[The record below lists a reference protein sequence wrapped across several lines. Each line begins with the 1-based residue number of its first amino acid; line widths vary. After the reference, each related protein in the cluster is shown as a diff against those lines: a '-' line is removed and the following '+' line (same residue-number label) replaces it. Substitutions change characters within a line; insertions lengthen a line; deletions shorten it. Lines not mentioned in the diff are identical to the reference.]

1 MKIFK
6 IRTAIV
12 AVPLA
17 ALLLLALTGTA
28 VAQNKIGVID
38 FQRVLR
44 ESIGGK
50 SAKAEIER
58 RGESI
63 EASLKKE
70 RDDLERQKQKLEAEA
85 RVMSADRR
93 DKEEREFRIQVNDF
107 KSLQQ
112 KRAREFKQFEGE
124 VIERV
129 QKEVFELVK
138 QIGEK
143 NGFTLI
149 VEKGLILYNDDS
161 IDVTDQLI
169 TLYNAQKR

>member
-1 MKIFK
+1 MLN
-6 IRTAIV
+6 IRTITIA
-12 AVPLA
+12 APLA
-17 ALLLLALTGTA
+17 ALLLLGLAGTA

-44 ESIGGK
+44 ESISGK
-50 SAKAEIER
+50 AAKAEIEK

-63 EASLKKE
+63 EATLKKE
-70 RDDLERQKQKLEAEA
+70 RDDLERQKTKLEAES

-93 DKEEREFRIQVNDF
+93 DKEERDFRIKVNDF
-107 KSLQQ
+107 KSEQR
-112 KRAREFKQFEGE
+112 KRAREFKEFEGQI
-124 VIERV
+124 IERV
-129 QKEVFELVK
+129 QKEVFEIVE

-149 VEKGLILYNDDS
+149 VEKGLILYNDGS